1 MQGKTKTGEQ
11 TRSERKGKDE
21 TGRERGGSHMA
32 EEAIQPRAAVIAN
45 ALHGRALSHSGGALD
60 GPVIV
65 SSHQFP

>member
-1 MQGKTKTGEQ
+1 
-11 TRSERKGKDE
+11 
-21 TGRERGGSHMA
+21 MA

>member
-1 MQGKTKTGEQ
+1 
-11 TRSERKGKDE
+11 
-21 TGRERGGSHMA
+21 MA
-32 EEAIQPRAAVIAN
+32 EEAIQPRAVIAN